1 MNKDLKYMPI
11 DDKAGTFMSKHCSPV
26 SYGSPL
32 EKKSCG
38 SPNKQIDP
46 KAISQ
51 AVEDAKEYRDYVKG
65 ATRPYEYSGT
75 GPTVAEAER
84 KGFEER
90 SRSIPRQYDTG
101 VKSLQ
106 NYAGYHVGKKMRANG
121 SRPSPEV
128 RKQFS
133 EGQHTKYKSIRD
145 PKKIEQIKKDLN
157 IKH

>member
-1 MNKDLKYMPI
+1 MSKPF
-11 DDKAGTFMSKHCSPV
+11 TSKHCSPV
-26 SYGSPL
+26 SYGTPL

-51 AVEDAKEYRDYVKG
+51 AVEDAKEYRNYVKE

-75 GPTVAEAER
+75 GPTVAEAED
-84 KGFEER
+84 KAWEER
-90 SRSIPRQYDTG
+90 SRSIPRQSDGG

-106 NYAGYHVGKKMRANG
+106 NYAGYHIGKKMRANG